1 MKTLAIIA
9 TLAAVPAVRRYH
21 YTVVVVFENIALSL
35 PPAVIEAIMLVLHG
49 PVSFISVGDD
59 FFAFTS
65 HALFSHLSSTVW
77 TLFSIS
83 FVCLSYYS

>member
-59 FFAFTS
+59 FFA
-65 HALFSHLSSTVW
+65 HAHFSHLSSTVW

-83 FVCLSYYS
+83 FVFLSYYS